1 MYHLR
6 TVEGLNHL
14 LSGAVGQI
22 SHENVIIEPDWVFLM
37 KPAEEEVVDRKQ
49 LNFIVVSNLCL
60 LITVSVKLATL
71 DFFSLKVSTS
81 YLDIVDII

>member
-1 MYHLR
+1 M
-6 TVEGLNHL
+6 VC
-14 LSGAVGQI
+14 GAVGQI

-49 LNFIVVSNLCL
+49 LNVIRRQNLCL
-60 LITVSVKLATL
+60 LITVSVKFATL

-81 YLDIVDII
+81 YLDIVDITSKNVSNALTR

>member
-1 MYHLR
+1 M
-6 TVEGLNHL
+6 

-37 KPAEEEVVDRKQ
+37 KPAEEVVDRKQ

-81 YLDIVDII
+81 YLDIVDIT

>member
-1 MYHLR
+1 M
-6 TVEGLNHL
+6 

-49 LNFIVVSNLCL
+49 LNFIRVSNLCL

-81 YLDIVDII
+81 YLDIVDIT

>member
-1 MYHLR
+1 M
-6 TVEGLNHL
+6 

-81 YLDIVDII
+81 YLDIVDIT